1 MINSK
6 KEELIILKFDDRE
19 SKEPIVFGQ
28 SVCFMTPSGYFLTF
42 KAMGELR
49 VEKNQRYEDGAN
61 SIARLTKWTIL
72 DARND
77 RNREK
82 VT

>member
-1 MINSK
+1 
-6 KEELIILKFDDRE
+6 
-19 SKEPIVFGQ
+19 
-28 SVCFMTPSGYFLTF
+28 MTPSGYFLTF

-49 VEKNQRYEDGAN
+49 VEINQRYEDGAN